1 MSYFSVSIVVLAKA
15 FEAVSYVTCHLVEDK
30 DWHYQPKVQ
39 KTLNAISL
47 DFGLY
52 HELATMMSVLGL
64 YYKESKFEQEV
75 KDGAS
80 YETEL
85 RQGRLER
92 VDCKGDTPTD
102 ESLW

>member
-1 MSYFSVSIVVLAKA
+1 MSYFSVSMVVLAKA
-15 FEAVSYVTCHLVEDK
+15 FAPVSYITCHLVEGK

-39 KTLNAISL
+39 KTQNAISL
-47 DFGLY
+47 DFGLC
-52 HELATMMSVLGL
+52 HELTTMMSVLGL

-80 YETEL
+80 YEMVL

-92 VDCKGDTPTD
+92 VDCKGNTPTD

>member
-1 MSYFSVSIVVLAKA
+1 MHSRGGGAGPRLLQQFHISLAILLRVK
-15 FEAVSYVTCHLVEDK
+15 T
-30 DWHYQPKVQ
+30 WHYQPKVQ

-47 DFGLY
+47 DFGLC
-52 HELATMMSVLGL
+52 HELAAMMSVLGL